1 MKTDILPLEEKPPG
15 QWFEEVRQRA
25 EKEADVRSLELTEP
39 GKAAM
44 VLEMLSRRD
53 SVLQISKKT
62 GVSRHLIRKLRW
74 RHGETLESRRKEMA
88 QKMAMAA
95 EETTEL
101 YFKKIEMMDDDD
113 DMLAQTSLKDLAL
126 SNAIFTD
133 KAMQLSGM
141 ATAVIEHRRGPS
153 IEDAQAAIAEARAR
167 IANRATEH
175 AIEVEVID

>member
-1 MKTDILPLEEKPPG
+1 MSEEISTGDKPAG
-15 QWFEEVRQRA
+15 QWFEEVQQRA
-25 EKEADVRSLELTEP
+25 EKEADVRSLELTNP

-44 VLEMLSRRD
+44 VLEMLARRD
-53 SVLQISKKT
+53 SVLGIHRSTGISRQI
-62 GVSRHLIRKLRW
+62 IRKLRW

-101 YFKKIEMMDDDD
+101 YFKKIEMLDDDD
-113 DMLAQTSLKDLAL
+113 SLLAETSLKDLAL

-141 ATAVIEHRRGPS
+141 ATAVIEHRKGPS
-153 IEDAQAAIAEARAR
+153 IEDAQAAIAEARAK
-167 IANRATEH
+167 IAQRAQEQ
-175 AIEVEVID
+175 AIEAEVIE